1 MSRIIDISQDGY
13 HLSRYRGFMKFSKD
27 NKEIARIALD
37 DIAAIIVHSHGIT
50 YSNSLLIE
58 LANRGTILVLCG
70 SNHFPIG
77 YLGAINGHH
86 AQSRRIRDQISAKV
100 PLKKQLWRQL
110 VIQKIKMQ
118 GSMLKAQNLESKR
131 LEMLARQVKSGDP
144 SNIEAQAARYYWSR
158 LMWKG
163 FRRDRGEVGANAM
176 LNYGY
181 TVLRA
186 AVARAIIA
194 AGFHPSIG
202 IHHKNQTNGFVL
214 ADDLI
219 EPFRPIVD
227 YSVKSLLN
235 HGLNE
240 INPDSKRALTS
251 ILEFDLNVSGSRSP
265 VTTAIK
271 LLCQSLVSSYASGK
285 PQLVFADIPSPI
297 ELTALGVDSAN
308 FQ

>member
-1 MSRIIDISQDGY
+1 MNRIIDISQDGY
-13 HLSRYRGFMKFSKD
+13 HLARYRGFMKFSKD

-37 DIAAIIVHSHGIT
+37 DIAAIIVHSHGVT

-118 GSMLKAQNLESKR
+118 GSMLKAQNLDSKR

-297 ELTALGVDSAN
+297 ELTALGLGSAN
-308 FQ
+308 SQ